1 MSDLFI
7 AFNSSNLV
15 ESWFVSEGFDVA
27 CGVCEAL
34 STELEVPSLGFEDTS
49 VESDANVSCSP
60 RFIL

>member
-15 ESWFVSEGFDVA
+15 ESWFVSDEFDVTF
-27 CGVCEAL
+27 GGYVIL
-34 STELEVPSLGFEDTS
+34 STELEVPSVGFEDTS